1 MDSDFWHKKWEDN
14 QIGFHRSSVNPL
26 LVRFLSVLGLVPGA
40 RVFLPLCGKTRDIAW
55 LRDQG
60 FRVAGA
66 ELSRLAIEQLFDEL
80 GETPEITEHG
90 ALTRFSGEGIDIFV
104 GDIFELSA
112 PVLGPVDAIYDRAA
126 LVALPGVGTWTA
138 EIYLKFALGRAD
150 VLAAGDL
157 ALQEAARMLYGLE
170 ARPGPAALRAIA
182 RHQKQ
187 RVRRELSQLAGLIRA
202 RRARHQHQ
210 AGPFARPLQ
219 ALDRRGERLN
229 DACIEWGALK
239 IFRLKIG

>member
-26 LVRFLSVLGLVPGA
+26 LVRFLSVLGLAPES

-55 LRDQG
+55 LREQG
-60 FRVAGA
+60 FRVAGS

-126 LVALPGVGTWTA
+126 LVALPHDM
-138 EIYLKFALGRAD
+138 RP
-150 VLAAGDL
+150 
-157 ALQEAARMLYGLE
+157 RYG
-170 ARPGPAALRAIA
+170 A
-182 RHQKQ
+182 H
-187 RVRRELSQLAGLIRA
+187 LAGITGTAPQLLLCFEHSVGEEKGPPFSVDRA
-202 RRARHQHQ
+202 EVARVHGENYTADLLLDEEIGGELKGDNAAHDVVWH
-210 AGPFARPLQ
+210 LQ
-219 ALDRRGERLN
+219 P
-229 DACIEWGALK
+229 K
-239 IFRLKIG
+239 V

>member
-14 QIGFHRSSVNPL
+14 QIGFHRASVNPL
-26 LVRFLSVLGLVPGA
+26 LVRFLSVLGLAPGA

-66 ELSRLAIEQLFDEL
+66 ELSRMAIEQLFDEL

-90 ALTRFSGEGIDIFV
+90 TLTRFSGKRIDIFV

-126 LVALPGVGTWTA
+126 LVALPHDM
-138 EIYLKFALGRAD
+138 RP
-150 VLAAGDL
+150 
-157 ALQEAARMLYGLE
+157 RYG
-170 ARPGPAALRAIA
+170 A
-182 RHQKQ
+182 H
-187 RVRRELSQLAGLIRA
+187 LAGITGTAPQLLLCFEHSVGEEKGPPFSVDRA
-202 RRARHQHQ
+202 EVARVHGESYT
-210 AGPFARPLQ
+210 ADLL
-219 ALDRRGERLN
+219 LDEEIDGE
-229 DACIEWGALK
+229 LK
-239 IFRLKIG
+239 GDNAAHDVVWHLLPKV